1 MFDQGQ
7 FYPGQPI
14 QFMEGLLNPII
25 GVNQYLTFF
34 SEYTVGAQPS
44 DWTSRWV
51 AGGFAALVQTVPGS
65 LGGKALRW
73 TKTAANRQ
81 ALSWNR
87 VPNTADVEIL
97 TRMRAIEAWVINDNL
112 IAPWARGA
120 GAAASE
126 AGYRS
131 APGGQTSGT
140 QYVTQMG
147 KYVGGTFT
155 ALGVA
160 SFGPSPNLVVN
171 DWLWTRFRVNGTSL
185 SRKTW
190 HDGAAE
196 PGAYDETV
204 VDASVAAAGWV
215 GLTQVTTNPDV
226 EIDFFSVGLNGEV
239 APSP

>member
-14 QFMEGLLNPII
+14 QFMDGLLNPII
-25 GVNQYLTFF
+25 GVNQYMTFF

-51 AGGFAALVQTVPGS
+51 AGGFTALVQTVPGS

-81 ALSWNR
+81 ALSWDR
-87 VPNTADVEIL
+87 VPNAANVEL
-97 TRMRAIEAWVINDNL
+97 LVRLRAIEAWVANDNL
-112 IAPWARGA
+112 IALLARGS

-126 AGYRS
+126 TGYRS
-131 APGGQTSGT
+131 APGGQLTGT
-140 QYVTQMG
+140 QYSTGMN
-147 KYVGGTFT
+147 KYIAGASTLLGTNT
-155 ALGVA
+155 N
-160 SFGPSPNLVVN
+160 GPAPNLAVN
-171 DWLWTRFRVNGTSL
+171 DWLWSRFRVNGTSL

-204 VDASVAAAGWV
+204 VDASVAAAGWT
-215 GLTQVTTNPDV
+215 GLTQVTANPNI